1 MRELSLI
8 FIFFI
13 GCVGSPKDNTPKIGA
28 LVSLSGPAGE
38 QGENIR
44 RGIQL
49 AGKELGVRV
58 IVEDDGTN
66 PSRAVRGLL
75 KLSTEKNLI
84 GVVGG
89 VWDYLALAVYPVAER
104 NKIRFITPTNPIEI
118 VPEQFRIGG
127 ALGTVAPSLDSERAA
142 ITKFLKIKKPKSV
155 MAVVPNVPFGES
167 KRVMFENAAAELKI
181 GIFPWFEFQTEA
193 PRADSMRAAAVKI
206 RELNP
211 DLVLVIT
218 DYDGLSTLAK
228 EGLATIFLT
237 SQHLDKALEF
247 KEADFSNFYAV
258 YPKIYDTDFEARF
271 VKEYGE
277 PPRVFA
283 AHGYDAAKALILNK
297 PFRGVTGDCDPSQAQ
312 VCKGDAVIMQVAE
325 QKLVEFKQKN

>member
-1 MRELSLI
+1 MRGLSLI
-8 FIFFI
+8 FLFFI

-44 RGIQL
+44 RGVEL

-75 KLSTEKNLI
+75 KISTEKNLI

-118 VPEQFRIGG
+118 VPEQFRLGG
-127 ALGTVAPSLDSERAA
+127 LLGTVAPSLESEKLAVE
-142 ITKFLKIKKPKSV
+142 KFLKLKKPKRV
-155 MAVVPNVPFGES
+155 LTVIPNVPFGES
-167 KRVMFENAAAELKI
+167 KRVMFEGVATDLKI
-181 GIFPWFEFQTEA
+181 EVLPSFVFQTES
-193 PRADSMRAAAVKI
+193 PRTDSMRAAAIKI

-211 DLVLVIT
+211 DVVLVIT

-228 EGLATIFLT
+228 EKLQTVFLT

-247 KEADFSNFYAV
+247 EDLDFSNFYGI
-258 YPKIYDTDFEARF
+258 YPKIFDLDFEEKFQREF
-271 VKEYGE
+271 GE

-283 AHGYDAAKALILNK
+283 AHGYDAAKALILNE
-297 PFRGVTGDCDPSQAQ
+297 PFVGATGNCDPSDVQI
-312 VCKGDAVIMQVAE
+312 CKGQAVIMTVSNG
-325 QKLVEFKQKN
+325 KLVEF